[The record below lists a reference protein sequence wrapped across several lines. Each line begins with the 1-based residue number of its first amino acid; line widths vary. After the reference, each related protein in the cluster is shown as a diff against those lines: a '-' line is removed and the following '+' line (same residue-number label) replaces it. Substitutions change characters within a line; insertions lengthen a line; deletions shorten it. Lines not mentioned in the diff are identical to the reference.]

1 MKKRRISLIALFLII
16 TISTISYSVSAEGKV
31 NEPEEYI
38 LHSIKE
44 DNIQPVKLTIE
55 KTLSAVFEV
64 NPTNNENQNTF
75 DINVFNITSG
85 MYKVIIVGANGYTF
99 ESDELTSETTI
110 PMKNIDLHATY
121 EIYVIST
128 SATPFSANVNITSNT
143 EE

>member
-1 MKKRRISLIALFLII
+1 MKRISLIGLLLIVA
-16 TISTISYSVSAEGKV
+16 ISTISYSVSAEGKV

-44 DNIQPVKLTIE
+44 DNTQPVKLTIE

-75 DINVFNITSG
+75 DIKVSNVTSG
-85 MYKVIIVGANGYTF
+85 MYKVIILGANGYTF
-99 ESDELTSETTI
+99 ESNELTSDTTI
-110 PMKNIDLHATY
+110 PVTNNELDATY
-121 EIYVIST
+121 EIYIIST

-143 EE
+143 KE

>member
-1 MKKRRISLIALFLII
+1 MKKRILSLIVLLLIVA
-16 TISTISYSVSAEGKV
+16 ISTISYSVSAKGNV

-44 DNIQPVKLTIE
+44 DNTQPVKLTIE

-64 NPTNNENQNTF
+64 NPTNNEKQNTF
-75 DINVFNITSG
+75 EIKVSNVNNG
-85 MYKVIIVGANGYTF
+85 MFKVIIVGSNGYTY
-99 ESDELTSETTI
+99 ESDELTSDTTI
-110 PMKNIDLHATY
+110 PMTDIELDATY

-143 EE
+143 KE